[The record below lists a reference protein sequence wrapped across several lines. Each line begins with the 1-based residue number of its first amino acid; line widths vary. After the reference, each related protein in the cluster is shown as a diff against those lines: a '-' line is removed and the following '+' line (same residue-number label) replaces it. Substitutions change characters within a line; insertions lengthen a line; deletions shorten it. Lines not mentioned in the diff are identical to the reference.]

1 MAGALGSRRHCT
13 RNSALNSAGG
23 SGKLN
28 GRRLRKLTTPF
39 WLERAT
45 PPATHTQPLDQEWNP
60 SGYGWNVVPRV
71 GLDVVKQLSAASQPA
86 PPPSSNLPQPA
97 ALKGLCAVFH
107 DDDVIRQ
114 QRLTCAQWDREINK
128 MAGWGAK
135 VKDEDRAGLLDYL
148 FTNYGPRPRNR

>member
-1 MAGALGSRRHCT
+1 
-13 RNSALNSAGG
+13 
-23 SGKLN
+23 
-28 GRRLRKLTTPF
+28 
-39 WLERAT
+39 
-45 PPATHTQPLDQEWNP
+45 
-60 SGYGWNVVPRV
+60 V

-86 PPPSSNLPQPA
+86 PPPSSNLAPPD
-97 ALKGLCAVFH
+97 ALKGPCAVCH

-114 QRLTCAQWDREINK
+114 QRLTRSQWDREVNK